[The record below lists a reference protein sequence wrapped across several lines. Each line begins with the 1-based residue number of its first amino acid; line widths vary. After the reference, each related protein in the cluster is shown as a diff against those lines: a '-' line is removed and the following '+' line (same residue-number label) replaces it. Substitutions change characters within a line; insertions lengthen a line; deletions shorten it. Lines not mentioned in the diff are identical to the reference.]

1 MYNPKILNNKKE
13 IKNKKKYIYENDFDL
28 LKQNP
33 NQNLSNNDRIL
44 NNYNQKLFM
53 TEEIKEN
60 YGEIITNQEQMDLIN
75 IDDDNI
81 DTKKNN
87 LTITE
92 PHKLNH
98 YNSEYYLNDN
108 RMKNKNI
115 LNNMENSM
123 DSNNYNSSLKDSD
136 LVNNDKNQFSYIEH
150 KNNFLNKN
158 IDYSEFSKNK
168 YEITK
173 KNDENEESMTKIEL
187 DGKELIKRSE
197 ELIEDNRLLNSALNE
212 RTSKLNKIIKENISL
227 KSKINKLELSAKN
240 NEEKIKFYEEQ
251 FNIFKNSIE
260 NYKRIINELKSQNE
274 KLNKNDKNDGAFQQN
289 LENEFKNQ
297 LKEEIINIKK
307 I

>member
-87 LTITE
+87 ITITE

-123 DSNNYNSSLKDSD
+123 DSNNYNSSLNNSN
-136 LVNNDKNQFSYIEH
+136 LVNNEKI
-150 KNNFLNKN
+150 NFL
-158 IDYSEFSKNK
+158 I
-168 YEITK
+168 
-173 KNDENEESMTKIEL
+173 
-187 DGKELIKRSE
+187 
-197 ELIEDNRLLNSALNE
+197 
-212 RTSKLNKIIKENISL
+212 
-227 KSKINKLELSAKN
+227 
-240 NEEKIKFYEEQ
+240 
-251 FNIFKNSIE
+251 
-260 NYKRIINELKSQNE
+260 
-274 KLNKNDKNDGAFQQN
+274 
-289 LENEFKNQ
+289 
-297 LKEEIINIKK
+297 
-307 I
+307 

>member
-187 DGKELIKRSE
+187 DGKELIKRNE

-240 NEEKIKFYEEQ
+240 KEEKIKFYEEQ